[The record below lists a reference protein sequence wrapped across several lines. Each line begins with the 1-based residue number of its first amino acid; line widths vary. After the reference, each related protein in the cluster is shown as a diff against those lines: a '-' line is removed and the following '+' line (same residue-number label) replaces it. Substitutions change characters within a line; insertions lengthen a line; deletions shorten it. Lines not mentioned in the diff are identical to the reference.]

1 MNKQQKNVYKNKVKG
16 YVGGG
21 SLPWGIGLIVLGTGV
36 AVSLIAEDGDFG
48 AALCALIMMVLPGA
62 LLTRKAYRAMKESTL
77 QEKIYGYL
85 KAKKKMTI
93 LELAQK
99 ANIGEDVV
107 TDQVVKMI
115 ANGMI
120 DGFINEANEIVLNG
134 EERVLNEEVEE
145 RELTVVKCN
154 ACGATNKV
162 KVGTP
167 TECEYCGTM
176 LNAMK

>member
-1 MNKQQKNVYKNKVKG
+1 MNNQQKNVYKNKVKG

-21 SLPWGIGLIVLGTGV
+21 SLPWGIGLIVLGTGA
-36 AVSLIAEDGDFG
+36 AVSLIADDGDFG

-62 LLTRKAYRAMKESTL
+62 LLTRKAYKAIKESTL
-77 QEKIYGYL
+77 QEKIYGYI
-85 KAKKKMTI
+85 KAKKKMSI
-93 LELAQK
+93 IELAQK
-99 ANIGEDVV
+99 ANISEQVV
-107 TDQVVKMI
+107 GDQVVKMI

-120 DGFINEANEIVLNG
+120 DGFINDMNEIVLN
-134 EERVLNEEVEE
+134 EAAKVFNEEVEE
-145 RELTVVKCN
+145 QELTVVKCN
-154 ACGATNKV
+154 ACGATNRV